1 MGRKL
6 ALRCVMKKQRKERK
20 IKMEDMKFCQS
31 CGMPLTKTED
41 FGTEKDGKLSED
53 YCVYCYKDGAFTA
66 DCTMEEMIDFC
77 AAPMVA
83 SNPGMEEEEAKKQMR
98 QFFPQLKRWR

>member
-1 MGRKL
+1 
-6 ALRCVMKKQRKERK
+6 
-20 IKMEDMKFCQS
+20 MEDMKFCQS

-66 DCTMEEMIDFC
+66 DCTMEEMIEIC
-77 AAPMVA
+77 VPPMVQ
-83 SNPGMEEEEAKKQMR
+83 SNQGMTPEQAREMMR
-98 QFFPQLKRWR
+98 QFFPHLKRWK